1 MKKYGIIFFLIFTNL
16 LVFASEVIEI
26 PFYYDNEKK
35 QMFVYAEIAG
45 KKGYFL
51 FDTGA
56 FSSVIFD
63 KKENYHNFKI
73 LAENYN
79 INVAGM
85 QHSASVYFIDNVVLA
100 GNTLTIHSYFMVS
113 DIPNMKKKYIG
124 LIGMNVFKDKMF
136 EISMSD
142 SVIRIHDKKPDEY
155 RDFLPIQNYSSV
167 ELKVFIPITI
177 DGKTYNAL
185 VDTGSSYGENI
196 LLSPSTH
203 DIEKSKHFKIK
214 AVSESDRFIVE
225 TKSAEVM
232 GVQFKNEAF
241 ITYFAGFAEDV
252 IGMKFLSL
260 FDMLFDLRDEKKA
273 VFYYKPRYPREYF
286 NFFIGKSGLE
296 HIGIHHIDLVDH
308 KSLMVSSL
316 IEDTPA
322 WQAGLRAGML
332 ITHLNAKGVAEYSI
346 EGIKTLIGGS
356 SQLEITYIDEN
367 GKEKTV
373 MVKPKKIL

>member
-56 FSSVIFD
+56 PTSVIFD

-73 LAENYN
+73 LAENYRLT
-79 INVAGM
+79 IVDM
-85 QHSASVYFIDNVVLA
+85 QYSASVYSIDNVVLA
-100 GNTLTIHSYFMVS
+100 GNTLTIHSYFLVS
-113 DIPNMKKKYIG
+113 DIPDMRKKYIG
-124 LIGMNVFKDKMF
+124 IIGMNVFKDKMF

-185 VDTGSSYGENI
+185 VDTGASYGENI

-241 ITYFAGFAEDV
+241 ITYFDGFAEDV

>member
-1 MKKYGIIFFLIFTNL
+1 MKKYGIIFFLIFINL

-63 KKENYHNFKI
+63 KKENYHNFNI
-73 LAENYN
+73 VAENYN
-79 INVAGM
+79 IKIEGM
-85 QHSASVYFIDNVVLA
+85 QHSASVYSIDNVVLA

-167 ELKVFIPITI
+167 ELKVFVPITI
-177 DGKTYNAL
+177 DGKTYNAF
-185 VDTGSSYGENI
+185 VDTGASYGEN
-196 LLSPSTH
+196 LVLSPSTH

-214 AVSESDRFIVE
+214 AVSKSDSFIVE
-225 TKSAEVM
+225 TESAEVM

-241 ITYFAGFAEDV
+241 VTHSIGLFGDI

-286 NFFIGKSGLE
+286 NFFIGRSGLE
-296 HIGIHHIDLVDH
+296 HIGIYHIDLFDH

-316 IEDTPA
+316 IEDSPA
-322 WQAGLRAGML
+322 WQAGLRAGTL
-332 ITHLNAKGVAEYSI
+332 ITHLNAKRVSEYSI
-346 EGIKTLIGGS
+346 EGIKILIAGS
-356 SQLEITYIDEN
+356 EQLKITYIDDK

-373 MVKPKKIL
+373 KIKPEKIL